1 MVNFSL
7 IIAMN
12 ILFLTPQRPFPT
24 HQGTTIRN
32 FNIIAEL
39 SKRHTITLLTFLEAD
54 QNPNHGELAPLCQ
67 NIQTIPVPH
76 RSTATR
82 LRQMLTTARPDM
94 SWRLWSAEFDSQ
106 LQVLLQQNSFDV
118 VHIEGIEMAPY
129 LPTLKQFAPRAK
141 IIYDD
146 HNAEWLLQHR
156 NFTTDI
162 KNPRRWIAAAY
173 SFVQTQRLKNYEAW
187 ICRTAD
193 GVFAVSHA
201 DKNALLQLDPALNI
215 EVVPNGVN
223 LQKYSQTESPP
234 IPFDI
239 VFTGKMDYRPNI
251 DAMLWFAE
259 SVLPIIHARRPE
271 TTLAIVGQRPH
282 ARLDILRENSA
293 ITITGFVDEIIP
305 YIAGGTVY
313 IAPFRVG
320 GGTRLKLLQAMAM
333 KKAIVATTVGAE
345 GFGITSGREM
355 ILVDDAETMANDI
368 LRLID
373 SPDERQRLGENAR
386 QFVADNFTW
395 EALVP
400 TFEKLY

>member
-1 MVNFSL
+1 
-7 IIAMN
+7 MN

-39 SKRHTITLLTFLEAD
+39 SKRHTITLLTFLEAN
-54 QNPNHGELAPLCQ
+54 QSPNHGDLEPLCRR
-67 NIQTIPVPH
+67 IQTIPVPQ

-82 LRQMLTTARPDM
+82 LRQMLTTRRPDM
-94 SWRLWSAEFDSQ
+94 SWRLWSPEFDAQ
-106 LQVLLQQNSFDV
+106 LQKLLQESSFDV
-118 VHIEGIEMAPY
+118 IHIEGIEMAPY
-129 LPTLKQFAPRAK
+129 LPTLRKIVPTAK

-146 HNAEWLLQHR
+146 HNAEWLLQYR

-162 KNPRRWIAAAY
+162 KNPRRWIAATY
-173 SFVQTQRLKNYEAW
+173 SFVQTQRLKNYERY
-187 ICRTAD
+187 ICQQSD
-193 GVFAVSHA
+193 GVFVVSEA
-201 DKNALLQLDPALNI
+201 DKAALLQLDSTLNI
-215 EVVPNGVN
+215 KVVPNGMN
-223 LQKYSQTESPP
+223 LQKYSQAENTP

-259 SVLPIIHARRPE
+259 SVLPFILTRRPE

-282 ARLDILRENSA
+282 ARLDSLRENPA

-333 KKAIVATTVGAE
+333 RKAIVATTVGAE
-345 GFGITSGREM
+345 GFGITSGQEM
-355 ILVDDAETMANDI
+355 ILVDDASTMANDI
-368 LRLID
+368 LRLLD
-373 SPDERQRLGENAR
+373 SPNERQRLGDNVH
-386 QFVADNFTW
+386 QFVADHFTW